1 MREAFV
7 DDILETVKEKLPQ
20 LRGLN
25 AVVAFDCGDDGHI
38 VVDATGDEPVI
49 SDDDLSDAD
58 CILKIKKANLEKLI
72 AGKLDPMLAF
82 TLGKLKIKGSM
93 GIAPKLSSMLD

>member
-1 MREAFV
+1 M
-7 DDILETVKEKLPQ
+7 DDILDTVKEKLPQ

-38 VVDATGDEPVI
+38 VIDATGSEPEI

-93 GIAPKLSSMLD
+93 GVAAKLSSMLD

>member
-1 MREAFV
+1 M

-38 VVDATGDEPVI
+38 VIDATGDEPEI

-58 CILKIKKANLEKLI
+58 YILKIKKANLEKLI

-82 TLGKLKIKGSM
+82 TMGKLKIKGSM
-93 GIAPKLSSMLD
+93 GVAAKLSSMLD

>member
-1 MREAFV
+1 ME
-7 DDILETVKEKLPQ
+7 DILESVKQKLPQ

-25 AVVAFDCGDDGHI
+25 AVVAFDCGEDGHI
-38 VVDATGDEPVI
+38 VIDATGPEPEI
-49 SDDDLSDAD
+49 ADDDISDAD

-82 TLGKLKIKGSM
+82 TMGKLKIKGSM
-93 GIAPKLSSMLD
+93 GVAAKLSSMLD

>member
-1 MREAFV
+1 M
-7 DDILETVKEKLPQ
+7 DDILETVRQKLPQ
-20 LRGLN
+20 LRGLG
-25 AVVAFDCGDDGHI
+25 AVVAFDCGDDGQI
-38 VVDATGDEPVI
+38 VIDATGDQPEI
-49 SDDDLSDAD
+49 TDDDLSDAD

-93 GIAPKLSSMLD
+93 GVAAKLSSMLD

>member
-1 MREAFV
+1 M

-25 AVVAFDCGDDGHI
+25 AVVAFDCGDDGQI
-38 VVDATGDEPVI
+38 VVDATGDEPAI

-58 CILKIKKANLEKLI
+58 CILQIKKTNLEKLI
-72 AGKLDPMLAF
+72 TGKLDPMLAF
-82 TLGKLKIKGSM
+82 TMGKLKIKGSM
-93 GIAPKLSSMLD
+93 GVAAKLSSMLD

>member
-1 MREAFV
+1 M
-7 DDILETVKEKLPQ
+7 DDILDTVKEKLPK

-25 AVVAFDCGDDGHI
+25 AVIAFDCGDDGHI
-38 VVDATGDEPVI
+38 VIDATGDEPEI
-49 SDDDLSDAD
+49 GDDDISDAD

-93 GIAPKLSSMLD
+93 GVAAKLSSMLD

>member
-1 MREAFV
+1 M
-7 DDILETVKEKLPQ
+7 DQILETVKQKLPQ

-25 AVVAFDCGDDGHI
+25 AVIAFDCGEDGHI
-38 VVDATGDEPVI
+38 VIDATGADPEVT
-49 SDDDLSDAD
+49 DDDLSDAD
-58 CILKIKKANLEKLI
+58 CVLKIKKDNLEKLI

-93 GIAPKLSSMLD
+93 GIAAKLSSMLD